1 MMRAC
6 DDVGDVRNDN
16 GICVD
21 VVMIIG
27 MVMIIENNFVCL
39 DSDIQTNSTM
49 Y

>member
-1 MMRAC
+1 MMLVMLGMIMESAL
-6 DDVGDVRNDN
+6 N
-16 GICVD
+16 

-39 DSDIQTNSTM
+39 DSDIQTNSAM